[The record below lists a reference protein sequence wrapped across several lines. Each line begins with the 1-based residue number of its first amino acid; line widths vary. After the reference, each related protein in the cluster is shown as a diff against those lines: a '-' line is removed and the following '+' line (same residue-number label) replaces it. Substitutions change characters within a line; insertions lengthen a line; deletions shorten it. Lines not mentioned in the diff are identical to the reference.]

1 MSNTLCSDTSLGNIE
16 LRLRP
21 NSAPRTVEHIKKLV
35 GEGLYNGCCFYR
47 SDFVIQCGLQK
58 PDGTA
63 VKNPHASL
71 DINETSL
78 NDKISNKRGTVS
90 VAHWDVPDCGNSE
103 FFINVQ
109 DNPHLDSAYGGYC
122 VFAEVA
128 NEGSFQIVDA
138 IKSAIPKGE
147 KPLIKKVYIS

>member
-1 MSNTLCSDTSLGNIE
+1 MGSLGNIE
-16 LRLRP
+16 LRLKP
-21 NSAPRTVEHIKKLV
+21 NSAPRTVDHIKTLV
-35 GEGLYNGCCFYR
+35 DDGLYNGCCFYR
-47 SDFVIQCGLQK
+47 SDFVIQCGLRK
-58 PDGTA
+58 PDGTG

-78 NDKISNKRGTVS
+78 NDKLSNKRGTVS

-128 NEGSFQIVDA
+128 NEESFQIVDA
-138 IKSAIPKGE
+138 ITAAVPNGE
-147 KPLIKKVYIS
+147 K